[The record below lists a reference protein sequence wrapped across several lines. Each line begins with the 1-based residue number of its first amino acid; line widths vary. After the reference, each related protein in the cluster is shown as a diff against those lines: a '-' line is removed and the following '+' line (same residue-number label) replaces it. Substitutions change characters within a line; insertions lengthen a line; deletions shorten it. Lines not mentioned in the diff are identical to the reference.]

1 MKVAIMT
8 DTNSGISVE
17 EGKRLGVY
25 VIPMPVLIDGQT
37 YYEGVD
43 LAHDE
48 FYRFLLEG
56 RAVSTSQ
63 PSPGDVLDMW
73 DSILKEY
80 DALVHIPMSSGLST
94 TYQTALAL
102 AADHGGRV
110 QVVDHHSVSVPQR
123 YAVMDALEMAAAGW
137 DAEKIKLALE
147 STAQDT
153 IIYIG
158 VETLEFLKKG
168 GRITPAAARMGTVL
182 QIKPILQIRGE
193 RLDAYAKVRG
203 TKHSK
208 RRVIE
213 AVKERADE
221 YGRSGE
227 PFVIAAAGSFLEKA
241 EEAEWITMAQEA
253 FPGETIHYDPLAFSI
268 GCHTGP
274 GAFGVA
280 ISKKAPARNEPADS
294 KPAGGQLPE
303 DMDEGISI

>member
-1 MKVAIMT
+1 MRVAVMT

-17 EGKRLGVY
+17 EGKKLGVH

-37 YYEGVD
+37 YYEGVN

-48 FYRFLLEG
+48 FYRFMLEG
-56 RAVSTSQ
+56 RDVSTSQ

-73 DSILKEY
+73 DGILETH

-102 AADHGGRV
+102 AADYGGRV
-110 QVVDHHSVSVPQR
+110 QVADHRSVSVPQR
-123 YAVMDALEMAAAGW
+123 YAVLDALKMAAEGW
-137 DAEKIKLALE
+137 SAEKIKLTLE
-147 STAQDT
+147 SAAQDT

-213 AVKERADE
+213 AVKARAAEYERN
-221 YGRSGE
+221 GE
-227 PFVIAAAGSFLEKA
+227 PFVIAAAGSFLKKA
-241 EEAEWITMAQEA
+241 EETEWIRMAQEA
-253 FPGETIHYDPLAFSI
+253 FPGRAIHYDPLAFSI
-268 GCHTGP
+268 GCHVGP
-274 GAFGVA
+274 GAFGMAV
-280 ISKKAPARNEPADS
+280 SKRAPAGNGPTDGKAAD
-294 KPAGGQLPE
+294 GLLP
-303 DMDEGISI
+303 

>member
-37 YYEGVD
+37 YYEGVN
-43 LAHDE
+43 LAQDE
-48 FYRFLLEG
+48 FYRFMLEG

-63 PSPGDVLDMW
+63 PSPGDLLDMW
-73 DSILKEY
+73 DSILEEY

-102 AADHGGRV
+102 AADYGGRV

-123 YAVMDALEMAAAGW
+123 YAVVDALEMAAAGW

-168 GRITPAAARMGTVL
+168 GRITPAAARMGTML

-193 RLDAYAKVRG
+193 RLDAYTKVRG

-213 AVKERADE
+213 AIKERADE
-221 YGRSGE
+221 YRRSGVS
-227 PFVIAAAGSFLEKA
+227 FAIAAAGSFLDKA
-241 EEAEWITMAQEA
+241 EETEWISMAQEA
-253 FPGETIHYDPLAFSI
+253 FPGRTIHYDPLAFSI
-268 GCHTGP
+268 GCHVGP
-274 GAFGVA
+274 GAFGMAV
-280 ISKKAPARNEPADS
+280 SKRAPARNEPADR
-294 KPAGGQLPE
+294 KTADGQLPE
-303 DMDEGISI
+303 DIDESISI